1 MTRHLR
7 PETSRATL
15 LRSAGL
21 QSRCMSAV
29 RPSRKAG
36 PIRMSLSSR
45 FENIEMVQHLCT
57 KLLEGRNV
65 PEETRHWILMAL
77 REALANAIKHGNQQD
92 LAKHVHLEMDVV
104 GDTLVIAIR
113 DEGVGFDPEAVGDPL
128 APENRLK
135 TSGRGIYYIRTFMD
149 DERFDRHPAGGKEI
163 VLKKNLGTIKER
175 EENPA

>member
-135 TSGRGIYYIRTFMD
+135 TSGRGIFYMRTFMD
-149 DERFDRHPAGGKEI
+149 DVRFERHPAGGMEI